1 MKYLKEEDSWLRN
14 GLIRQPIRDQQYRK
28 SIFVVD
34 LPVEDGV
41 LLYNTA
47 TGSMLY
53 FESDLEL
60 QYSKEILIS
69 NWFYVPAIDFDEFLW
84 VSFLRD
90 KKREL
95 ASNNPMKSYLIMT
108 TMDCN
113 ARCFYCYEKGRHPIS
128 MTAKT
133 ANDVSN
139 YILTNAENKKVKL
152 SWFGGEP
159 LVNYKVI
166 DLICEGLK
174 RNRFNYVSHMISNG
188 LLFSDDIIAKA
199 LNQWNLRRV
208 QITIDGTE
216 SQYLK
221 IKSFK
226 NGKGD
231 EFQKIMRNIEALLK
245 NGILVSI
252 RLNQS
257 LNTTDDLLILV
268 DLIKDKFS
276 FYNNLSVY
284 NRLLFDEE
292 ITSEVQLAYFSLKHK
307 LQQIGL
313 LKPKSIEAIKHS
325 QCMADNDFSLVITPN
340 GNLGKCEHFSEDH
353 FIGSIYDTRY
363 NQQMITQF
371 KETHEQLSSCNSCAL
386 YPSCVRLKM
395 CPSQLNICH
404 EFTRADLLD
413 NLHFM
418 MKSYYQKF
426 KENSI
431 TSMLL

>member
-47 TGSMLY
+47 TGSILY
-53 FESDLEL
+53 FESDQEL
-60 QYSKEILIS
+60 QNSKDILIS
-69 NWFYVPAIDFDEFLW
+69 NWFYVPAFNFDEFLW
-84 VSFLRD
+84 VDFLRD

-95 ASNNPMKSYLIMT
+95 SSDNPTKSYLIMT

-113 ARCFYCYEKGRHPIS
+113 ARCFYCYEKGRRPIT
-128 MTAKT
+128 MTLQT
-133 ANDVSN
+133 ANDVSD
-139 YILTNAENKKVKL
+139 YIMTNAENKKVKI

-166 DLICEGLK
+166 DLICEDLK

-188 LLFSDDIIAKA
+188 LLFSDDVIAKA
-199 LNQWNLRRV
+199 LNLWNLRRV

-216 SQYLK
+216 GQYLK

-231 EFQKIMRNIEALLK
+231 EFQKVMNNIEALLK
-245 NGILVSI
+245 QGVLVSI

-257 LNTTDDLLILV
+257 INNSDDLLILV

-276 FYNNLSVY
+276 LYDNLSVY

-292 ITSEVQLAYFSLKHK
+292 ITTDVQLAYFRLKQK
-307 LQQIGL
+307 LQQVGL
-313 LKPKSIEAIKHS
+313 LKPKSMEAIKHS
-325 QCMADNDFSLVITPN
+325 QCMADNDYSLVITPK
-340 GNLGKCEHFSEDH
+340 GNVGKCEHFSEDH
-353 FIGSIYDTRY
+353 YIGSIYDEKF
-363 NQQMITQF
+363 NQQMIIQF
-371 KETHEQLSSCNSCAL
+371 KEPREPLSFCKSCAL

-395 CPSQLNICH
+395 CPSQLDVCH
-404 EFTRADLLD
+404 EFTRKDLHD
-413 NLHFM
+413 NIHIM

-426 KENSI
+426 KDNKSE
-431 TSMLL
+431 